1 MMLAHPANS
10 KHEIEFSFR
19 TPKTAMNIRDYEYKL
34 TLSYNVFS
42 RRGLLFSPSAL
53 PIEKSIMV
61 TTAPV
66 NRQEEHEPIGKAAGP
81 CVMVLFGASGDLTK
95 RKLVPALY
103 NLVKAK
109 LLPKNFA
116 VMGVSF
122 DDLSREQFRDQVTGF
137 LQQEDHGTEAWE
149 WFTQRLYYQRGDF
162 ADPSTYSTLA
172 TRLSEVDQ
180 DHNTEANYLFYLATA
195 PKYFAQ
201 IVRQLGQAG
210 LSRQN
215 DGRWRRVVIEKPFG
229 QDLDSAKALNRD
241 IKAVLAENQIYRID
255 HYLGK
260 ETVQNIM
267 VFRFDNAIFEPI
279 WNRRYIDHV
288 QITNAETV
296 GVEQRGGYFDTAG
309 TLRDM
314 VPNHMMQLLSL
325 TTMEP
330 PVSFQADAVRN
341 EQAKILRAVQ
351 PLDSEDVLHCSVRG
365 QYGEGAIGAE
375 RVSAYRSEPG
385 VAAESKTETFVA
397 LKLNIDNWRWAG
409 VPFYIRTGK
418 RLAQRHTEITIQ
430 FKRTPFEIFRNA
442 PVHKHTNQLVIQI
455 QPVEAISLS
464 FGAKIPGPVL
474 RVGSVDMSFEYS
486 KYFGAD
492 AYTGYEVLLYECMIG
507 DATLFQRADMVE
519 AGWSVVDPVLDVWQA
534 LPPRRFPNYPSG
546 TWGPAESDELLARD
560 GRHWRKIEP

>member
-1 MMLAHPANS
+1 MRSGGNQAN
-10 KHEIEFSFR
+10 
-19 TPKTAMNIRDYEYKL
+19 
-34 TLSYNVFS
+34 
-42 RRGLLFSPSAL
+42 
-53 PIEKSIMV
+53 
-61 TTAPV
+61 
-66 NRQEEHEPIGKAAGP
+66 
-81 CVMVLFGASGDLTK
+81 
-95 RKLVPALY
+95 
-103 NLVKAK
+103 
-109 LLPKNFA
+109 
-116 VMGVSF
+116 
-122 DDLSREQFRDQVTGF
+122 
-137 LQQEDHGTEAWE
+137 
-149 WFTQRLYYQRGDF
+149 
-162 ADPSTYSTLA
+162 
-172 TRLSEVDQ
+172 
-180 DHNTEANYLFYLATA
+180 
-195 PKYFAQ
+195 AQ
-201 IVRQLGQAG
+201 
-210 LSRQN
+210 
-215 DGRWRRVVIEKPFG
+215 WRRVVIEKPFG
-229 QDLDSAKALNRD
+229 HDLESAKALNRD
-241 IKAVLAENQIYRID
+241 VKSVLAENQIYRID

-296 GVEQRGGYFDTAG
+296 GVELRGGYFDNAG

-314 VPNHMMQLLSL
+314 VPNHIMQLLSL
-325 TTMEP
+325 TAMEP

-351 PLDSEDVLHCSVRG
+351 PLDSEDVLHSSVRG
-365 QYGEGAIGAE
+365 QYGEGVIAGE
-375 RVSAYRSEPG
+375 RVPAYRSEPG
-385 VAAESKTETFVA
+385 VAPESRTETFLA

-409 VPFYIRTGK
+409 VPFYVRTGK

-464 FGAKIPGPVL
+464 FGAKVPGPVL

-519 AGWSVVDPVLDVWQA
+519 AGWSIVDPVLDVWQA
-534 LPPRRFPNYPSG
+534 LPPRKFPNYSSG
-546 TWGPAESDELLARD
+546 TWGPGESDELLARD
-560 GRHWRKIEP
+560 GRQWRTIEP

>member
-1 MMLAHPANS
+1 MFGYQNQEP
-10 KHEIEFSFR
+10 
-19 TPKTAMNIRDYEYKL
+19 
-34 TLSYNVFS
+34 
-42 RRGLLFSPSAL
+42 RRPSAIVDITHRAL
-53 PIEKSIMV
+53 QCLRRASALENQELLNRMA
-61 TTAPV
+61 TAATV
-66 NRQEEHEPIGKAAGP
+66 NGHVGHEQIGKAAGP

-109 LLPKNFA
+109 LLPKTFA
-116 VMGVSF
+116 VVGVAF
-122 DDLSREQFRDQVTGF
+122 DDLTREKFRDQVTSF
-137 LQQEDHGTEAWE
+137 LQAEDRGTEDFQ
-149 WFTQRLYYQRGDF
+149 WFTERLYYQRGEF
-162 ADPSTYSTLA
+162 GDPATYSTLA
-172 TRLSEVDQ
+172 AQLAGVDREHGTQ
-180 DHNTEANYLFYLATA
+180 ANYLFYLATA
-195 PKYFAQ
+195 PKFFAP
-201 IVRQLGQAG
+201 IVQQLGAAG
-210 LSRQN
+210 LSDQKA
-215 DGRWRRVVIEKPFG
+215 GCWRRVVIEKPFG
-229 QDLDSAKALNRD
+229 HDLDSAKALNRN

-296 GVEQRGGYFDTAG
+296 GVELRGGYFDTAG

-314 VPNHMMQLLSL
+314 VPNHIMQLLSL
-325 TTMEP
+325 TAMEP

-351 PLDSEDVLHCSVRG
+351 PLDSEDVLYSSVRG
-365 QYGEGAIGAE
+365 QYGEGSIAGEKVA
-375 RVSAYRSEPG
+375 AYRSEPG
-385 VAAESKTETFVA
+385 VAPESKTETFLA

-442 PVHKHTNQLVIQI
+442 PVHNHSNQLIMQI
-455 QPVEAISLS
+455 QPVEGISLS

-474 RVGSVDMSFEYS
+474 RVGSVDMSFDYT

-492 AYTGYEVLLYECMIG
+492 AYTGYEVLIYECMIG

-519 AGWSVVDPVLDVWQA
+519 AGWSIVDPILDVWHA

-546 TWGPAESDELLARD
+546 TWGPAESDELLTRD
-560 GRHWRKIEP
+560 GRQWRKIEP